1 MARILIIDDDTF
13 ICKAIQKQLIN
24 SGYDADV
31 AYSGNSGLQ
40 MLKAHSYD
48 LVLCDFRLPD
58 KDGLVMLQEI
68 KRMNAGIPVII
79 ITAYSDVRIAVK
91 LIKQGAKD
99 YIAKPLQHEEISGLV
114 KKFVIKDNKEQKWDI
129 SSDFVMGTS
138 RVFNEAVKYARKVAP
153 TDISVLIEG
162 ETGTG
167 KEYIAR
173 FIHENSKRKDKSF
186 VAVDCGAI
194 PKELAGSELFG
205 HIKGSFTG
213 AVANKTGVFQQAD
226 GGTLFLDEIGNLTY
240 SVQVQLLRVLQERTI
255 VRIGENRPV
264 KVDVR
269 VIAASNEVLGE
280 QVEKNIFREDLF
292 HRINEFRIVLPP
304 LRHRISDIPIFA
316 EHFRE
321 LANKELNMD
330 RKGFSK
336 ETHEVLSKYQWP
348 GNIRELKNVVKRAV
362 LLSKGDIIKPE
373 SLPFEISFS
382 KEENAEKAI
391 TKKQAKGNILQSVLG
406 NTEKEMIIKA
416 IEDAGYNKSKAARIL
431 NIDRKTLYNKIR
443 QYGIEI

>member
-1 MARILIIDDDTF
+1 
-13 ICKAIQKQLIN
+13 
-24 SGYDADV
+24 
-31 AYSGNSGLQ
+31 
-40 MLKAHSYD
+40 
-48 LVLCDFRLPD
+48 
-58 KDGLVMLQEI
+58 
-68 KRMNAGIPVII
+68 
-79 ITAYSDVRIAVK
+79 
-91 LIKQGAKD
+91 
-99 YIAKPLQHEEISGLV
+99 
-114 KKFVIKDNKEQKWDI
+114 
-129 SSDFVMGTS
+129 
-138 RVFNEAVKYARKVAP
+138 
-153 TDISVLIEG
+153 
-162 ETGTG
+162 
-167 KEYIAR
+167 
-173 FIHENSKRKDKSF
+173 
-186 VAVDCGAI
+186 
-194 PKELAGSELFG
+194 LAGSELFG